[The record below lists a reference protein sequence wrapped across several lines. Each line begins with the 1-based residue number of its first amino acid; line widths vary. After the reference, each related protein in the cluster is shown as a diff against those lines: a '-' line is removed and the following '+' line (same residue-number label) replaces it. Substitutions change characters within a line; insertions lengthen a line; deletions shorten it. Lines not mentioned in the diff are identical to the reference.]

1 MRQKLFATKPGLI
14 CTTQIMPVFRS
25 GFYSRVFVRQRVRT
39 QKPQLCKPEDRGQGH
54 LTEGRKKSDG
64 WPEHV
69 SSENTVT
76 LICFMG
82 NFGLSDIMHRN
93 KLGIGVS
100 VLTEDRQEW
109 PPNSEQRR

>member
-1 MRQKLFATKPGLI
+1 M
-14 CTTQIMPVFRS
+14 
-25 GFYSRVFVRQRVRT
+25 RQRVRT
-39 QKPQLCKPEDRGQGH
+39 RKPQLCNPEDRGQGH

-100 VLTEDRQEW
+100 VCSLKTDKSGLQIL
-109 PPNSEQRR
+109 NNVGNC